1 MSMKKPRIVSV
12 ERNSYLIGGFRMVGN
27 SEIAPETESW
37 EVLGGTITV
46 PIENCI
52 IRGVRSE
59 NLGPTWVHLLPN

>member
-1 MSMKKPRIVSV
+1 
-12 ERNSYLIGGFRMVGN
+12 MVGN

-52 IRGVRSE
+52 IRGVQSE